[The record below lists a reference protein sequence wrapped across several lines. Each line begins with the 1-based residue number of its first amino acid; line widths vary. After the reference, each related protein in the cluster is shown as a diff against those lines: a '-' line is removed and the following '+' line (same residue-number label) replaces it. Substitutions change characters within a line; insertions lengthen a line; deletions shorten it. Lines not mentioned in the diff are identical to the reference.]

1 MATTETKA
9 TSDTKPKGKAPG
21 YRRTYPRD
29 ARLNRGKTFS
39 LRLLDPG
46 MRETVLAF
54 ARSLP
59 KSDILFLRMDITE
72 PRNVDEWLKNV
83 AAGRTL
89 TVTAWDGDTLA
100 GYASLHH
107 NEVLWTRHVGEIRT
121 IVGGDYRGIG
131 LGARL
136 VEEIF
141 EVAKEMGLKKITAQ
155 MTADQ
160 KGARAT
166 FERAGFRPEALLTD
180 HVIDSDGKTHDMLI
194 MSYDVAGF
202 E

>member
-1 MATTETKA
+1 MTAETKTA
-9 TSDTKPKGKAPG
+9 G
-21 YRRTYPRD
+21 YQRTYPRD
-29 ARLNRGKTFS
+29 ARLGGGKTFA
-39 LRLLDPG
+39 LKLMDKA
-46 MRETVLAF
+46 MREDMLTF
-54 ARSLP
+54 ARALP
-59 KSDILFLRMDITE
+59 PDDILFLRMDITE
-72 PRNVDEWLKNV
+72 PKNVDEWLKNI

-89 TVTAWDGDTLA
+89 TVTAWDGHKLA

-121 IVGGDYRGIG
+121 IVGSDYRGIG

-141 EVAKEMGLKKITAQ
+141 EVAKELGLKKITAQ

-166 FERAGFRPEALLTD
+166 FERVGFRPEALLTD
-180 HVIDSDGKTHDMLI
+180 HVIDNEGRTHDMLV
-194 MSYDVAGF
+194 MSYDIDGF
-202 E
+202 ND

>member
-1 MATTETKA
+1 MASETK
-9 TSDTKPKGKAPG
+9 TKSKTPG

-29 ARLNRGKTFS
+29 ARLKRGKTFS
-39 LRLLDPG
+39 LRLLEPG
-46 MRETVLAF
+46 MRDTVIEF

-72 PRNVDEWLKNV
+72 PRNVDEWLKNI

-89 TVTAWDGDTLA
+89 TVAAWDGDKLA

-121 IVGGDYRGIG
+121 IVGSDYRGIG

-141 EVAKEMGLKKITAQ
+141 EIAKEMGLKKITAQ

-160 KGARAT
+160 KGARGT

-180 HVIDSDGKTHDMLI
+180 HVIDNDGKTHDMLI
-194 MSYDVAGF
+194 MSYDIEGF
-202 E
+202 ND